1 MKPVPKGKTMHQSPA
16 SRRYPEMS
24 EHERKLAESDAYL
37 RKMNAKTQSSATARQ
52 QRALLMQKRE
62 KVAQM
67 EREADLSQ
75 MSSWTGESQFNVDTK
90 EREQVKRKQQ
100 KVLDDIYRTGLPDRE

>member
-37 RKMNAKTQSSATARQ
+37 RKMNAKTQSNTTARQ

-62 KVAQM
+62 KVAQI
-67 EREADLSQ
+67 EREIDLS
-75 MSSWTGESQFNVDTK
+75 
-90 EREQVKRKQQ
+90 
-100 KVLDDIYRTGLPDRE
+100 

>member
-1 MKPVPKGKTMHQSPA
+1 MNPASKGKTMHQSPG

-37 RKMNAKTQSSATARQ
+37 RKMNAKTQSNLTARQ

-67 EREADLSQ
+67 ERVADLS
-75 MSSWTGESQFNVDTK
+75 
-90 EREQVKRKQQ
+90 
-100 KVLDDIYRTGLPDRE
+100 